1 MSTLTFGKYIV
12 TKTLGRG
19 GMAEVYL
26 ARDPVLERYVAI
38 KVIYPHLAAD
48 PGFEERF
55 RREAKLVAALRHA
68 HIVQL
73 HDFDVAANQPFMV
86 MEYLGGGSLKDR
98 LAALRGRGTTMPL
111 AEIAHILEPIASAL
125 DYAHAHGTIHRD
137 VKPANILFTST
148 GDPVLSDFGIAKIV
162 GEAAQISITGS
173 TIGSPAYMSPEQAD
187 NKAVDAR
194 SDLYSLGVVVYE
206 MASGR
211 VPFHGDSPTAVL
223 MQHITAS
230 PPPPRQFNANI
241 PEPVQAVILKALAK
255 NPAARFVSATELARA
270 FSAALQGH
278 APVSDKA
285 IATGAPTL
293 VEPSSDK
300 SVASPTKLPSSRTN
314 WLMPVSV
321 GTMGLTIIGCS
332 LAIFLILLFGSRL
345 TPPPLVA
352 NVTGTTTLSAMQT
365 PALSA
370 TAQSRA
376 TATAQARVTATA
388 QARATV
394 TMQAIVTTVNA
405 ATQSAKR
412 IFLAQEG
419 TINGEDTT
427 IEKFHSNTQ
436 VRNFVTEAWFYNP
449 ADRAIHAWDYG
460 FGFRDSG
467 STAQYRLIVESDGDW
482 RLIMPTQAKA
492 DAVDAKVITRGTLK
506 NLDVSANG
514 ANDLRLIVQD
524 KTAFFFVNDVF
535 VATLDVSEK
544 NSAGEVWLSTGFTL
558 RTTFPGLVTR
568 IKNFT
573 VSELP

>member
-98 LAALRGRGTTMPL
+98 LVTLRGRGTTMPL

-125 DYAHAHGTIHRD
+125 DYAHAYGTIHRD
-137 VKPANILFTST
+137 VKPANILFTSN

-162 GEAAQISITGS
+162 GEAAQISITGT

-187 NKAVDAR
+187 NKSVDAR

-255 NPAARFVSATELARA
+255 DPAARFVSATELARA
-270 FSAALQGH
+270 FCAALQGH
-278 APVSDKA
+278 ALVSDKA
-285 IATGAPTL
+285 SATGAPTL
-293 VEPSSDK
+293 VEQSSVK
-300 SVASPTKLPSSRTN
+300 SAVTPRMN
-314 WLMPVSV
+314 WFMPVGL
-321 GTMGLTIIGCS
+321 GTVGLTTIGCA
-332 LAIFLILLFGSRL
+332 LAIFLILLFGSQWI
-345 TPPPLVA
+345 PPALVA
-352 NVTGTTTLSAMQT
+352 SVTSTATLSATQT
-365 PALSA
+365 PVL
-370 TAQSRA
+370 
-376 TATAQARVTATA
+376 TATAQTRVTATV

-394 TMQAIVTTVNA
+394 TMQAIATTVKA

-419 TINGEDTT
+419 TINGESAT
-427 IEKFHSNTQ
+427 IQKIHSNTQ

-460 FGFRDSG
+460 FGFRDTG
-467 STAQYRLIVESDGDW
+467 STAQYRLIVESDGEW
-482 RLIMPTQAKA
+482 RLIMPIQDKGDTMDVKTIA
-492 DAVDAKVITRGTLK
+492 RGTLR
-506 NLDVSANG
+506 NLDISANG
-514 ANDLRLIVQD
+514 ANALRLIVQD
-524 KTAFFFVNDVF
+524 KTAFFFVNDIYIS
-535 VATLDVSEK
+535 TLDVSEK
-544 NSAGEVWLSTGFTL
+544 NSAGEVWLSTGFT
-558 RTTFPGLVTR
+558 RPTTFPGLVTR
-568 IKNFT
+568 FKNFS